1 MLLADPPHQIDRRQ
15 DHDPLWRVVQG
26 RARHP
31 PGVDKEPPR
40 QALPPQVPGEARD
53 HRQWHVALVPLAL
66 DAAPNAIRVDPPIE
80 ASVPG
85 VAVIPHDRPSPPL
98 KGVQNQFLEHPGIDL
113 AQIGNAPC
121 DRLPIIRA
129 FNR

>member
-15 DHDPLWRVVQG
+15 DHDPLRHVVQG
-26 RARHP
+26 RSCHP

-53 HRQWHVALVPLAL
+53 HRQRHVALIPLAL
-66 DAAPNAIRVDPPIE
+66 DAAPNAIGVHPAIE
-80 ASVPG
+80 ASVSG
-85 VAVIPHDRPSPPL
+85 VAVIPHDRPSPAL
-98 KGVQNQFLEHPGIDL
+98 KSVQNQFLEHPGIDL
-113 AQIGNAPC
+113 AQVSDAPC